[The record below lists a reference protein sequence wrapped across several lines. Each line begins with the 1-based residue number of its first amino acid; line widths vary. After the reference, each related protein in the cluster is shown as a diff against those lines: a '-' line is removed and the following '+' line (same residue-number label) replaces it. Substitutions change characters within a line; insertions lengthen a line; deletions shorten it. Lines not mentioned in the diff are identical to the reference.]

1 MYRRYQQGIS
11 LDDESLALDVIR
23 EVGPAGFF
31 LGEKHTLAHFRELW
45 EPSLM
50 SWEDRSTWEA
60 SGSKTMGQR
69 ARERAVQLITEHE
82 VEPLP
87 EAVVEAMTTVIET
100 RRQTLDVEED

>member
-1 MYRRYQQGIS
+1 
-11 LDDESLALDVIR
+11 
-23 EVGPAGFF
+23 
-31 LGEKHTLAHFRELW
+31 
-45 EPSLM
+45 
-50 SWEDRSTWEA
+50 
-60 SGSKTMGQR
+60 MGQR